1 MSTRDG
7 SDTMSPPNEATKR
20 KSDDGAGQPRAKRNR
35 YISIACNE
43 CKRRK
48 IKCNGQTPCQRC
60 GNLSLECLYAPN
72 CCNNF
77 KESDEFKQM
86 TAHMARLQQQLDDM
100 LQTVHSLC
108 RQSDVHPDG
117 TPLTAQLPPPPP
129 KHPRSTSFSKHPR
142 FHGPTA
148 NAFNLGVARSSLQ
161 TMGITA
167 ADDGDGDG
175 DGEEV
180 ATHDATPRASPSA
193 PAAPLHA
200 DKDAVWALSKA
211 EALRLVH
218 VWYEEQ
224 GIMYP
229 ILDLDKLLRHA
240 DMLFSFVEAAAR
252 SGLMQ
257 RAMPGADAIMDDQTS
272 VLKLVLAITLVMEG
286 GGTDPLGERLFS
298 NVQGVVERILSEPVS
313 LQSVGLLTLTGMYHF
328 TRDDEALAWRMIG
341 LAARHCL
348 ELGLHRRETYAA
360 LFPDPD
366 EQAAAVRIFWSVY
379 VLDRRWSLGTGMP
392 FALQDADMD
401 HNLPKPDVSTHTS
414 TPYLNAMISYSA
426 IGSKVWK
433 SVAASS
439 SDTSPGS
446 DLQMSK
452 EDISFLDFQVL
463 NWHRSIPE
471 LLRFKHPD
479 AGQSHSSPPARVLHR
494 LQILLY
500 LRANQMRILIYRPV
514 LHTATTI
521 LSHLDFAHTV
531 VKVAK
536 DTIRILTFINGST
549 DIYRCQQTMFN
560 YFLISALAV
569 LFLAVAHAPAEFSAD
584 CREEWY
590 MALHLVRGLS
600 SESRV
605 SKRLWRTIRTLNEV
619 GPRLGLVSEY
629 QQQQQQQQHEQQQH
643 EQSDAAV
650 AMAGL
655 AGHEMPHF
663 LRRHGALDP
672 ALDPALG
679 DTPHGIALHLTSL
692 FEAAGSAYGINN
704 PFDGMSGLS
713 SAGGYEGMPA
723 YGTENDELAR
733 IMRDLF

>member
-1 MSTRDG
+1 
-7 SDTMSPPNEATKR
+7 MSPPNDSSANQKR
-20 KSDDGAGQPRAKRNR
+20 KSDDGAPQPRAKRNR

-60 GNLSLECLYAPN
+60 GNLNLECLYAPN

-86 TAHMARLQQQLDDM
+86 TAHISSLQQQVDD
-100 LQTVHSLC
+100 LFHNLSSLRTQVDVHSNG
-108 RQSDVHPDG
+108 SIG
-117 TPLTAQLPPPPP
+117 TPFTQQDYPPMLPPPSA
-129 KHPRSTSFSKHPR
+129 RSRTKSFSKHPR

-148 NAFNLGVARSSLQ
+148 NAFNLGVARSSLK

-167 ADDGDGDG
+167 AEE
-175 DGEEV
+175 GEDEGV
-180 ATHDATPRASPSA
+180 VTNNPTPRGSP
-193 PAAPLHA
+193 PFTGQFMPKAPLHA
-200 DKDAVWALSKA
+200 DKDPIWSISKQ

-218 VWYEEQ
+218 VWHEEQ

-229 ILDLDKLLRHA
+229 ILDMDKVLRYTQ
-240 DMLFSFVEAAAR
+240 MLFSFVEAAAQ

-257 RAMPGADAIMDDQTS
+257 GAMPGADSIMDDQTS

-286 GGTDPLGERLFS
+286 GGKDPLGEKLFE
-298 NVQGVVERILSEPVS
+298 NVQKVIERILSEPVS
-313 LQSVGLLTLTGMYHF
+313 LQSISLLTLTGMYHF
-328 TRDDEALAWRMIG
+328 TRDDEGLAWRMIG

-348 ELGLHRRETYAA
+348 ELGLHRRETYPT

-366 EQAAAVRIFWSVY
+366 EQASAIRIFWSVY

-433 SVAASS
+433 SVAST
-439 SDTSPGS
+439 SDTSSPS
-446 DLQMSK
+446 DVKISK

-471 LLRFKHPD
+471 PLKFKHPD
-479 AGQSHSSPPARVLHR
+479 SQSHTHPTEPPPRALHR

-521 LSHLDFAHTV
+521 MSYLDFAHTV

-536 DTIRILTFINGST
+536 DTIRILTYINQTS

-569 LFLAVAHAPAEFSAD
+569 LFLAVAHAPAEFSGQ
-584 CREEWY
+584 CRDEFY
-590 MALHLVRGLS
+590 MALDLVRGLS
-600 SESRV
+600 GENHV
-605 SKRLWRTIRTLNEV
+605 SKRLWRTVRALKEV
-619 GPRLGLVSEY
+619 GPRLGLVSS
-629 QQQQQQQQHEQQQH
+629 EQLPNDEH
-643 EQSDAAV
+643 SNAAV

-655 AGHEMPHF
+655 AGHPVDEIALYNRGNPAQN
-663 LRRHGALDP
+663 GAVHTL
-672 ALDPALG
+672 
-679 DTPHGIALHLTSL
+679 DTPHGMALDLTTL
-692 FEAAGSAYGINN
+692 FEAAGGTFNLN
-704 PFDGMSGLS
+704 GF
-713 SAGGYEGMPA
+713 EGMGGMQNGDQGPYGNGTPA
-723 YGTENDELAR
+723 YGQENDELAR
-733 IMRDLF
+733 IMKDLF

>member
-1 MSTRDG
+1 
-7 SDTMSPPNEATKR
+7 MSPPNESSAMQKR
-20 KSDDGAGQPRAKRNR
+20 KSDDGHTQPRAKRNR

-60 GNLSLECLYAPN
+60 GNLNLECLYAPN

-77 KESDEFKQM
+77 KESDEFKHM
-86 TAHMARLQQQLDDM
+86 SAHIASLQQQVDD
-100 LQTVHSLC
+100 LFHNLSSLRTHVDVHSTA
-108 RQSDVHPDG
+108 SMG
-117 TPLTAQLPPPPP
+117 TPFAQHDYSPMLPPPADR
-129 KHPRSTSFSKHPR
+129 PRAKSFTKHPR

-148 NAFNLGVARSSLQ
+148 NAFNLGVARSSLK

-167 ADDGDGDG
+167 ADEGDDEG
-175 DGEEV
+175 
-180 ATHDATPRASPSA
+180 DATTAPTPHPSSPFAGALA
-193 PAAPLHA
+193 PKPSLHA
-200 DKDAVWALSKA
+200 DKDPIWAISKQ

-218 VWYEEQ
+218 VWHEEQ

-229 ILDLDKLLRHA
+229 ILDMDKILRYTE
-240 DMLFSFVEAAAR
+240 MLFSFVEAAAR

-257 RAMPGADAIMDDQTS
+257 GALPGADAIMDDQTS

-286 GGTDPLGERLFS
+286 GGKDSLGEKLFE
-298 NVQGVVERILSEPVS
+298 NVQKVVERILSEPVS
-313 LQSVGLLTLTGMYHF
+313 LQSISLLTLTGMYHF
-328 TRDDEALAWRMIG
+328 TRDDEGLAWRMIG

-348 ELGLHRRETYAA
+348 ELGLHRRETYAT
-360 LFPDPD
+360 LFPDSD
-366 EQAAAVRIFWSVY
+366 EQASAIRIFWSVY

-392 FALQDADMD
+392 FALQDTDLD

-433 SVAASS
+433 SVAST
-439 SDTSPGS
+439 SDTSS
-446 DLQMSK
+446 DLKISK

-463 NWHRSIPE
+463 NWHRSIPSP
-471 LLRFKHPD
+471 LKFTHPD
-479 AGQSHSSPPARVLHR
+479 SQTAHNTPTSPPPRALHR

-521 LSHLDFAHTV
+521 LSHLDFAHIV

-536 DTIRILTFINGST
+536 DTIRILTYINQTS

-569 LFLAVAHAPAEFSAD
+569 LFLAVAHAPAEFSQQ
-584 CREEWY
+584 CRDEFY
-590 MALHLVRGLS
+590 MALDLVRGLS
-600 SESRV
+600 GESHV
-605 SKRLWRTIRTLNEV
+605 SKRLWRTVRTLKEV
-619 GPRLGLVSEY
+619 GPRLGLLSADHMPPDE
-629 QQQQQQQQHEQQQH
+629 H
-643 EQSDAAV
+643 SSAAV

-655 AGHEMPHF
+655 AGHAVDDM
-663 LRRHGALDP
+663 ALYNGGTR
-672 ALDPALG
+672 AAEHAQHTL
-679 DTPHGIALHLTSL
+679 DTPHGMALDLTTL
-692 FEAAGSAYGINN
+692 FEAAGGTFALNG
-704 PFDGMSGLS
+704 FDGL
-713 SAGGYEGMPA
+713 AGAMHNAEPA
-723 YGTENDELAR
+723 YGAQHVPAYGQENDELAR
-733 IMRDLF
+733 IMKDLF